1 MAGSATPAGAGD
13 KGVDP
18 VQRMKVRVKVALKA
32 SDEEW
37 GVIEPLVDRV
47 QTAQRAASGRGA
59 AGRGGSRSGSPEGDA
74 LQAAL
79 EADGTSTDE
88 IKGRLEALRDARRR
102 AAADLEQARGDLQ
115 KVLTLRQE
123 AALVQIGILQ

>member
-1 MAGSATPAGAGD
+1 
-13 KGVDP
+13 
-18 VQRMKVRVKVALKA
+18 LK
-32 SDEEW
+32 
-37 GVIEPLVDRV
+37 
-47 QTAQRAASGRGA
+47 
-59 AGRGGSRSGSPEGDA
+59 
-74 LQAAL
+74 AAL